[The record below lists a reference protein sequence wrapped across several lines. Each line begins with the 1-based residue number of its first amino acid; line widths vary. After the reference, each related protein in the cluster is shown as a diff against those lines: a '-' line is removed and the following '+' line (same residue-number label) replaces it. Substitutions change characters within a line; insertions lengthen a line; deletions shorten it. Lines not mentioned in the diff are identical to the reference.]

1 VPVYLLLV
9 AGALALVVV
18 IVVLVLVAWTRQEI
32 RLYDDE

>member
-32 RLYDDE
+32 RLYDDK